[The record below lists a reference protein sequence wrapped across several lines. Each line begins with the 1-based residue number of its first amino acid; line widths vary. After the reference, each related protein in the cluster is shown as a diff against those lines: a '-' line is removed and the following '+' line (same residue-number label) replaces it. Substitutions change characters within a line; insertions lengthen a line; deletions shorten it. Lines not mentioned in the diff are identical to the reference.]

1 MATDKSHHAIGIF
14 RNREMVLQALE
25 ELKNSGFPINQISV
39 VTRKPENNETKDS
52 NNTKEMKVAQA
63 EGAAMGALA
72 SARTAGLL
80 TLVAGFGIL
89 LIPGFGPALAV
100 ESAFATLLGSGAS
113 AAAGGLIG
121 ALRGWFLPEEAA
133 ELYHDEVFQGNYLVA
148 IEGTENDILLAEAI
162 LKRRGIQEWRIVDPA
177 FQDRDS

>member
-1 MATDKSHHAIGIF
+1 MASGKWQHAIGIF
-14 RNREMVLQALE
+14 SDRQIVLQAID
-25 ELKNSGFPINQISV
+25 ELRNTGFSMNKISV
-39 VTRKPENNETKDS
+39 ITRKPELEDHHTPQNYLTQS
-52 NNTKEMKVAQA
+52 
-63 EGAAMGALA
+63 EGATIGALA

-113 AAAGGLIG
+113 AAAGGIIG

-133 ELYHDEVFQGNYLVA
+133 QIYHEQVYQGNYLVT
-148 IEGTENDILLAEAI
+148 IESTEAEIRRAEAI
-162 LKRRGIQEWRIVDPA
+162 LQRWGIQEWRVVDVPEN
-177 FQDRDS
+177 